1 MVGQWSGGFLSLVE
15 LFETNCPAGKSPEDN
30 YPWGNFMGIIV

>member
-1 MVGQWSGGFLSLVE
+1 MGQWSGGFLSLVE

-30 YPWGNFMGIIV
+30 YPWGNFMGVIV